1 MNVKQKTFFIL
12 FIAGLVVLVHAII
25 FAENGLLDLLRLRQ
39 EKQTLRIDNSRMG
52 LKLIRE
58 IDLFKRLAE
67 NDPQLIEHIART
79 ELNMVAKEEVVFVPE
94 NQDELAIFNNK
105 GIEISSRFRM
115 LTEDEFEEILKFK
128 NQTQALNPDTE
139 VMRF

>member
-1 MNVKQKTFFIL
+1 M
-12 FIAGLVVLVHAII
+12 GLVVLVHAII

-79 ELNMVAKEEVVFVPE
+79 ELKMVDEDELIFVPE
-94 NQDELAIFNNK
+94 NQDELTI
-105 GIEISSRFRM
+105 
-115 LTEDEFEEILKFK
+115 FK
-128 NQTQALNPDTE
+128 N
-139 VMRF
+139 